1 MTITHTNEPHSP
13 KPLRLWP
20 GVVFVTLEWLLWTV
34 FPMVAPAE
42 QAVLGMLGGAA
53 CGVVVLLWWLFFSRA
68 PWVERLGALAL
79 MILAVPVAYQ
89 FADASVTTAGMG
101 NLVMILSIPP
111 MTLALVVWAVA
122 SQGLSSGRRRA
133 WMAVAISL
141 ACASLGL
148 VRIGGVSGDGVFNLH
163 WRWTPTPE
171 ERFLAQVGHEPTPPP
186 SAPVAAAAEK
196 PAAPT
201 EPIAS
206 PLDSARDKPA
216 AAPATAPA
224 GPAAVKAPET
234 KDAAAPVTTETRAG
248 LATSE
253 RASSRVEWPGFR
265 GPGRDSNIR
274 GVRIETD
281 WSQKAPVEIWHKPIG
296 PGWSSFAVAGDVFY
310 TQEQRGDD
318 EVVSAYHVKTGEPVW
333 IHRDKARFFEGNA
346 GPGPRGTPSISG
358 DRVFTHGATG
368 IVNALNAQD
377 GSVLWSRNSST
388 DTGAPMPGWGFASSP
403 LVVNDFVVVA
413 SSGRLIAYDAATG
426 QPKWTTQS
434 GGGSYGSPQLMTIGG
449 VAQIVLQSGG
459 GVTGFAMADGTKLW
473 NYAWEGAPMLQPTQ
487 ISDSDLLTTT
497 GDAMGGLGTRRL
509 AVAHGAG
516 GWTVEE
522 RWTSRGLK
530 PYFND
535 LVVHKGYAFGFDGS
549 ILSCIDLA
557 DGERKWKG
565 GRFGHGQLVLLA
577 DQDLLLLLS
586 EDGELALV
594 SATPD
599 KFTEITTR
607 IPALEGKTWN
617 HPALVGDVLLVRNGE
632 EMAAFRL
639 SLTASSK
646 KDTVEED

>member
-1 MTITHTNEPHSP
+1 MTSS
-13 KPLRLWP
+13 KSLRLWP
-20 GVVFVTLEWLLWTV
+20 GIVFVTLEWLLWTV
-34 FPMVAPAE
+34 FPLVAPAE

-53 CGVVVLLWWLFFSRA
+53 CGLVVLLWWLFFSRA

-79 MILAVPVAYQ
+79 MILAVPVAYR
-89 FADASVTTAGMG
+89 FAHQSVTTAAMG
-101 NLVMILSIPP
+101 NLLMILSIPA

-122 SQGLSSGRRRA
+122 SQRLSSGRRRA

-148 VRIGGVSGDGVFNLH
+148 VRIGGVSGDGVFDIH

-171 ERFLAQVGHEPTPPP
+171 DRLLARVGNEPLTA
-186 SAPVAAAAEK
+186 APTAAATPTEK
-196 PAAPT
+196 PAPP
-201 EPIAS
+201 EPIAPAPATAS
-206 PLDSARDKPA
+206 PVPA
-216 AAPATAPA
+216 VVKAPATKESAAPATAA
-224 GPAAVKAPET
+224 T
-234 KDAAAPVTTETRAG
+234 TAAPVV
-248 LATSE
+248 SE
-253 RASSRVEWPGFR
+253 REFKRAEWPGFR

-281 WSQKAPVEIWHKPIG
+281 WDHTPPVALWHKPIG
-296 PGWSSFAVAGDVFY
+296 PGWSSFAINGDVFY

-318 EVVSAYHVKTGEPVW
+318 EIVSAYHVKTGEPVW
-333 IHRDKARFFEGNA
+333 THRDAARFFEGNA
-346 GPGPRGTPSISG
+346 GPGPRGTPAISG

-368 IVNALNAQD
+368 IVNALNARD

-388 DTGAPMPGWGFASSP
+388 DTGAAMPGWGFASSP
-403 LVVNDFVVVA
+403 LVIDDLVVVA
-413 SSGRLIAYDAATG
+413 SSGRLIAYDVATG
-426 QPKWTTQS
+426 RPRWNAQS
-434 GGGSYGSPQLMTIGG
+434 GGGSYGSPQLMTIAG
-449 VAQIVLQSGG
+449 VPQIVLLNGS
-459 GVTGFAMADGTKLW
+459 GVTSFAPGDGTKLW
-473 NYAWEGAPMLQPTQ
+473 NDAWTGAPMLQPTQ
-487 ISDSDLLTTT
+487 ISDGDLLISS
-497 GDAMGGLGTRRL
+497 GDAMGGLGTRRI
-509 AVAHGAG
+509 AVAHGPG

-565 GRFGHGQLVLLA
+565 GRFGHGQLVLLP

-599 KFTEITTR
+599 KFAEITTR
-607 IPALEGKTWN
+607 IPAIDGKTWN

-632 EMAAFRL
+632 TMAAFRL
-639 SLTASSK
+639 SMAPPLSH
-646 KDTVEED
+646 

>member
-1 MTITHTNEPHSP
+1 MTFARPNETNSP

-20 GVVFVTLEWLLWTV
+20 GVAFVTLEWLLWTV
-34 FPMVAPAE
+34 FPIVAPAE
-42 QAVLGMLGGAA
+42 QSVWGMLGGVA
-53 CGVVVLLWWLFFSRA
+53 CGLVVILWWLFFSRA

-79 MILAVPVAYQ
+79 MILAVPVAYR
-89 FADASVTTAGMG
+89 FAHPSVTTAGMG
-101 NLVMILSIPP
+101 NLLIALSIPP
-111 MTLALVVWAVA
+111 MTLALVAWAVA

-133 WMAVAISL
+133 WMAVAIAL

-148 VRIGGVSGDGVFNLH
+148 VRIGGVSGDGVFDLH

-171 ERFLAQVGHEPTPPP
+171 DRLLAQVASEPVTPAPP
-186 SAPVAAAAEK
+186 VMATPAEK
-196 PAAPT
+196 PAPT
-201 EPIAS
+201 ETIAS
-206 PLDSARDKPA
+206 PTAAPA
-216 AAPATAPA
+216 ATAAVKASETKEPAAPATAETT
-224 GPAAVKAPET
+224 AA
-234 KDAAAPVTTETRAG
+234 
-248 LATSE
+248 LATSAPAP
-253 RASSRVEWPGFR
+253 RRVEWPGFR
-265 GPGRDSNIR
+265 GPNRDSNIR

-281 WSQKAPVEIWHKPIG
+281 WSQKAPAEIWHKPIG

-310 TQEQRGDD
+310 TQEQRGED
-318 EVVSAYHVKTGEPVW
+318 EIVSAYHVKTGEPVW
-333 IHRDKARFFEGNA
+333 IHRDSARFFEGNA

-368 IVNALNAQD
+368 IVNALNARD
-377 GSVLWSRNSST
+377 GSVVWSRNSST
-388 DTGAPMPGWGFASSP
+388 DTGALMPGWGFASSP
-403 LVVNDFVVVA
+403 LVINDLVVVA
-413 SSGRLIAYDAATG
+413 SSGRLVAYDAATG
-426 QPKWTTQS
+426 EPKWTTQS

-459 GVTGFAMADGTKLW
+459 GVTGFAVADGTKLW
-473 NYAWEGAPMLQPTQ
+473 NHPWEGAPMLQPTQ

-497 GDAMGGLGTRRL
+497 GDAMGGLGTRRI
-509 AVAHGAG
+509 AVTHSPG

-549 ILSCIDLA
+549 ILSCINLA

-565 GRFGHGQLVLLA
+565 GRFGHGQLILLP
-577 DQDLLLLLS
+577 DQDLLLVLS

-639 SLTASSK
+639 SLAPALSSSAAAPAAPR
-646 KDTVEED
+646 